1 MATFSSHETQAQ
13 APRPPNPQDFATA
26 AVDPNRLGGPSWAF
40 AGAVWIVASSP
51 GPCCVLHAGSTLVCS
66 PILLGGHCGQ
76 ASSSKLFMHP
86 SSKDSLGNT
95 CMHIYIYNTTIM
107 QSYISECSL
116 LQGALL
122 FDNALFSTTFIYFLQ
137 LTPRASRVEL
147 PKHAVH
153 VYHLASV

>member
-95 CMHIYIYNTTIM
+95 CMHIYITLPSCNHTFRNVV
-107 QSYISECSL
+107 CSKGPYYLTMPSFQL
-116 LQGALL
+116 LSSIFCSSPHAL
-122 FDNALFSTTFIYFLQ
+122 
-137 LTPRASRVEL
+137 
-147 PKHAVH
+147 H
-153 VYHLASV
+153 V